1 MSETTH
7 CPYCNAKLRISKA
20 HKRPNRVKCSVC
32 RNYFHP
38 SHVTPTDGARS
49 LNEPLIASA
58 TDSVEPPDSNGDSPA
73 IAVGDL
79 PPPDPESID
88 AEVIKAAFP
97 EEKRS
102 RRPSRRKSSESP
114 PDRRSH
120 RGRMATT
127 GGSKRRF
134 ELALAFGLMGL
145 GGAGLIAAVWYFMR
159 PAPAATERSVP
170 LIPMDVSAPSA
181 PLKSVLADDFAP
193 KPLPPRLIGSWEL
206 RSDDDRRG
214 WIDFRADGT
223 VRMTAWRADREQSP
237 FSGFWFLI
245 EDTDDQLVIELGAQ
259 HRQLG
264 NPRYYLNWTGPDAF
278 TLTHVLE
285 NGLRMRQDLRYA
297 RKTAPAA
304 PRPNPARSATVAS
317 P

>member
-127 GGSKRRF
+127 GGSRWSRIDRGGLVLHASRPGSDREKRSADPHGRQCAIGAIEIRAGGRLRAQAAASPPDRF
-134 ELALAFGLMGL
+134 VGTSQRRRSPRMDRFSRRRHGSNDRLESRSRTIAVFRILVPDRGHRRPVGDRVRRTASSIGKSSILPELDGSGCIYVDACSGKRLADASRFALRAEDGA
-145 GGAGLIAAVWYFMR
+145 GGA
-159 PAPAATERSVP
+159 PT
-170 LIPMDVSAPSA
+170 
-181 PLKSVLADDFAP
+181 
-193 KPLPPRLIGSWEL
+193 
-206 RSDDDRRG
+206 
-214 WIDFRADGT
+214 
-223 VRMTAWRADREQSP
+223 
-237 FSGFWFLI
+237 
-245 EDTDDQLVIELGAQ
+245 
-259 HRQLG
+259 
-264 NPRYYLNWTGPDAF
+264 
-278 TLTHVLE
+278 
-285 NGLRMRQDLRYA
+285 
-297 RKTAPAA
+297 
-304 PRPNPARSATVAS
+304 
-317 P
+317 